1 MGTGFRAKAALC
13 YIGGMA
19 EEPEPSCG
27 TCTVCCLSL
36 NIHEFGKQAGV
47 MCQHCTGTGCGI
59 YEERYDVCKGF
70 LCGYLVV
77 AKLGEA
83 WRPDRCGVLIMVLE
97 GDKVP
102 EEYKAANNALHFVVV
117 GGEKAILRPGF
128 AEYIM
133 TLVSRDVGV
142 YLSADSPKTLINK
155 YLKELVAAKDKPGVV
170 AMLLHIYRQ
179 HVTYRQMQ
187 NWLPLPFIEI
197 A

>member
-1 MGTGFRAKAALC
+1 MTD
-13 YIGGMA
+13 
-19 EEPEPSCG
+19 EPMPETSCG
-27 TCTVCCLSL
+27 SCTVCCLSL
-36 NIHEFGKQAGV
+36 NIHEFGKQAGA
-47 MCQHCTGTGCGI
+47 MCQHCTGSGCGI

-70 LCGYLVV
+70 LCGYRLLP
-77 AKLGEA
+77 KLGEA
-83 WRPDRCGVLIMVLE
+83 WRPDRNGILILVLE
-97 GDKVP
+97 GKDLP
-102 EEYKAANNALHFVVV
+102 PGHEAAGHALHFMVV

-128 AEYIM
+128 AEYIS

-155 YLKELVAAKDKPGVV
+155 YLKELVAKKDKDGVV

-179 HVTYRQMQ
+179 HVTYREMQ